1 MGMSAHA
8 TFCEPADQGVAW
20 ALAVRVAGV
29 AAVLCAVLALALQRF
44 AGIGAAPL
52 LMVSLAVALLVG
64 LRLPAAAP
72 AFLQVPDPLD
82 AELEQLLD
90 DAS

>member
-1 MGMSAHA
+1 
-8 TFCEPADQGVAW
+8 
-20 ALAVRVAGV
+20 
-29 AAVLCAVLALALQRF
+29 
-44 AGIGAAPL
+44 
-52 LMVSLAVALLVG
+52 VALLVG

-72 AFLQVPDPLD
+72 AFLQAADPRD

>member
-1 MGMSAHA
+1 
-8 TFCEPADQGVAW
+8 
-20 ALAVRVAGV
+20 
-29 AAVLCAVLALALQRF
+29 
-44 AGIGAAPL
+44 
-52 LMVSLAVALLVG
+52 MVSVAVALMVD

-72 AFLQVPDPLD
+72 AFLQTADPLD

>member
-1 MGMSAHA
+1 MSARVA
-8 TFCEPADQGVAW
+8 FREPADQGIAW

-44 AGIGAAPL
+44 ADVGAAPL
-52 LMVSLAVALLVG
+52 LMASVAVALLVG

-72 AFLQVPDPLD
+72 AFLQTADPLD

>member
-1 MGMSAHA
+1 MSARA
-8 TFCEPADQGVAW
+8 VFREPAEQGAAW
-20 ALAVRVAGV
+20 AMTVRVAGV

-44 AGIGAAPL
+44 AGVGAAPL
-52 LMVSLAVALLVG
+52 LMVAVAVGLLVG

-72 AFLQVPDPLD
+72 AFLQVVDPFD

>member
-44 AGIGAAPL
+44 AGIGAAP
-52 LMVSLAVALLVG
+52 A
-64 LRLPAAAP
+64 R
-72 AFLQVPDPLD
+72 
-82 AELEQLLD
+82 
-90 DAS
+90 

>member
-1 MGMSAHA
+1 VSARVA
-8 TFCEPADQGVAW
+8 FCEPADQGTAW

-44 AGIGAAPL
+44 AGVGAAPL
-52 LMVSLAVALLVG
+52 LMVSVAVALLVG

-72 AFLQVPDPLD
+72 AFLQAADPCD